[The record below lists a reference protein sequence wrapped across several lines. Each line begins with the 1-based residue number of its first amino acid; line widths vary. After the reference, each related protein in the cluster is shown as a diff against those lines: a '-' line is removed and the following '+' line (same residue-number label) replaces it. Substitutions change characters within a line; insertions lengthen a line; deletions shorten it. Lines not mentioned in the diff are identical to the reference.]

1 MEHETL
7 RTICIASTAVCLC
20 LARPYATKAH
30 SHSHTRASRVHHS
43 LPHCSHPALA
53 PHILKPLPTTTLP
66 HAASSLCSTAAIPN
80 DARSTL
86 SPLVSMR
93 CAPLPPPPY
102 SHTAMW
108 WRVRPPAAHHHG
120 RHHRNVRP
128 RRPQVPST
136 QSQQRQPHDDAPQ
149 QRHTATAAEQR
160 RPHVRPQA
168 PAVAAPQAAITH
180 TPTCMHTHTHD
191 MRHET

>member
-1 MEHETL
+1 MRHAHHLHRIHCGLPLPSPPLCNQSTL
-7 RTICIASTAVCLC
+7 ALTHTSVESTPQPPTL
-20 LARPYATKAH
+20 LTSRPC
-30 SHSHTRASRVHHS
+30 
-43 LPHCSHPALA
+43 PSHPQTTPNNNTPPTQLLLSAA
-53 PHILKPLPTTTLP
+53 QPPSPTTP
-66 HAASSLCSTAAIPN
+66 VPPSAP
-80 DARSTL
+80 L
-86 SPLVSMR
+86 SP
-93 CAPLPPPPY
+93 CAAPPSPLPPY
-102 SHTAMW
+102 SLPAMW
-108 WRVRPPAAHHHG
+108 WRVRPPAAHHHS

-180 TPTCMHTHTHD
+180 TPTCMHTHT
-191 MRHET
+191 RHET

>member
-1 MEHETL
+1 MRHAHHLHRIHCGLPLPSPPLCNQSTL
-7 RTICIASTAVCLC
+7 ALTHTSVESTPQPPTL
-20 LARPYATKAH
+20 LTSRPC
-30 SHSHTRASRVHHS
+30 
-43 LPHCSHPALA
+43 PSHPQ
-53 PHILKPLPTTTLP
+53 TTP
-66 HAASSLCSTAAIPN
+66 NNDNSPYAASSLCSTAAIPN

-93 CAPLPPPPY
+93 CAPLPPAAILTDCHVVARATASRPSPQPPPQERAP
-102 SHTAMW
+102 TKT
-108 WRVRPPAAHHHG
+108 
-120 RHHRNVRP
+120 
-128 RRPQVPST
+128 QVPST

>member
-1 MEHETL
+1 M
-7 RTICIASTAVCLC
+7 RTICIAPTAVCLC

-43 LPHCSHPALA
+43 LPHCSHAALA

-93 CAPLPPPPY
+93 CAPLPPAAILTDCHVVARATASRPSPQPPPQERAP
-102 SHTAMW
+102 TKT
-108 WRVRPPAAHHHG
+108 
-120 RHHRNVRP
+120 
-128 RRPQVPST
+128 QVPST

-160 RPHVRPQA
+160 RPHVRRKPQRL
-168 PAVAAPQAAITH
+168 PPRKPPSHTH
-180 TPTCMHTHTHD
+180 PHACTHTHTQ
-191 MRHET
+191 T

>member
-1 MEHETL
+1 MQPKHTRTHTHERREYT
-7 RTICIASTAVCLC
+7 TA
-20 LARPYATKAH
+20 
-30 SHSHTRASRVHHS
+30 SHTA
-43 LPHCSHPALA
+43 
-53 PHILKPLPTTTLP
+53 HIPPLPLTSSNHSQQQHSP
-66 HAASSLCSTAAIPN
+66 YAASSLCSTAAIPN

-102 SHTAMW
+102 SQSAMW
-108 WRVRPPAAHHHG
+108 WRVRPPAAHHHS

-180 TPTCMHTHTHD
+180 TPTCMHTHTH
-191 MRHET
+191 TT

>member
-1 MEHETL
+1 M

-66 HAASSLCSTAAIPN
+66 LRSFFSLQHSRHPQRRPFHPQPPCLHAL
-80 DARSTL
+80 R
-86 SPLVSMR
+86 
-93 CAPLPPPPY
+93 PPPPAAILTPC
-102 SHTAMW
+102 HVVARATAS
-108 WRVRPPAAHHHG
+108 RPSPQPPPQERA
-120 RHHRNVRP
+120 P
-128 RRPQVPST
+128 TKTQVPST

-180 TPTCMHTHTHD
+180 TPTCMHTHTH
-191 MRHET
+191 TT